1 MKNQKKGGTQNSI
14 VLYYIMKSENCLNQ
28 YCRMINKNNLV
39 KLSKEQLADILL
51 GLIMKSRSLIK
62 NPLVQL
68 TEATPIVE
76 DYLKQILEKN
86 TVLKY
91 YQLLKINFSKMV
103 HDKARNLVRE
113 EEEEGVFHSDVFPII
128 NENQI
133 KDSIILA
140 NGISNCLLKWL
151 PKKR

>member
-1 MKNQKKGGTQNSI
+1 
-14 VLYYIMKSENCLNQ
+14 MKSENSLNQ

-91 YQLLKINFSKMV
+91 YQLLKIDFSKMV

-113 EEEEGVFHSDVFPII
+113 EEEEGVFHSGVFANNKREPDQRFNYVSKRYIKLPFKMAAKKALI
-128 NENQI
+128 N
-133 KDSIILA
+133 L
-140 NGISNCLLKWL
+140 
-151 PKKR
+151 

>member
-1 MKNQKKGGTQNSI
+1 
-14 VLYYIMKSENCLNQ
+14 
-28 YCRMINKNNLV
+28 MINKNNLV

-103 HDKARNLVRE
+103 HDKASLVRE
-113 EEEEGVFHSDVFPII
+113 EEEEGVFHSGVFPII
-128 NENQI
+128 NKNQT
-133 KDSIILA
+133 KDSIMLA
-140 NGISNCLLKWL
+140 NVISNCLLKWL